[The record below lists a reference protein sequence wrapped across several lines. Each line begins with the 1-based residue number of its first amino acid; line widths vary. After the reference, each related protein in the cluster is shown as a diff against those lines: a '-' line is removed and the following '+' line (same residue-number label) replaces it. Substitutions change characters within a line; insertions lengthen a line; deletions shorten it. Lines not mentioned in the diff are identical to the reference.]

1 MPFQTARLRRT
12 ARLLHSVRLLCAACL
27 LACCGTGCK
36 SASNA
41 FWEKM
46 GYEKRELLVS
56 DVKKARDAQNDA
68 KEEIKTTMQRFKE
81 VTGFQGGDLEAKYN
95 KLNASYEDSVARA
108 GKVSTRIA
116 DVEKTADAL
125 FSEWQDEIGEYTD
138 PKLKEQSRQQLADTK
153 SRYRELL
160 GVMRQAEGR
169 MKPVL
174 DRFKNAVLSLKHS
187 LNAAAIAGLQG
198 TAVEIEQDVAKLIT
212 EMERSINEANAFIGQ
227 MQTEQKK
234 G

>member
-1 MPFQTARLRRT
+1 MTFQSARLFCT
-12 ARLLHSVRLLCAACL
+12 LCL
-27 LACCGTGCK
+27 LTVTGTGCK

-56 DVKKARDAQNDA
+56 DVKDARDAQNAA

-95 KLNASYEDSVARA
+95 RLSASYEDSVARA
-108 GKVSTRIA
+108 DKVTSRIG
-116 DVEKTADAL
+116 DVEKTAGDL
-125 FSEWQDEIGEYTD
+125 FSEWEKELGEYTD
-138 PKLKEQSRQQLADTK
+138 QRLREQSREQLTDTK

-160 GVMRQAEGR
+160 GAMRQAESR

-198 TAVEIEQDVAKLIT
+198 TAVEIEQDVTRLIAD
-212 EMERSINEANAFIGQ
+212 MEKSIAEANAFIGQ
-227 MQTEQKK
+227 IEQKK
-234 G
+234 S

>member
-1 MPFQTARLRRT
+1 MPNESA
-12 ARLLHSVRLLCAACL
+12 RLLCAFGLL
-27 LACCGTGCK
+27 LAFSGTGCK

-95 KLNASYEDSVARA
+95 KLKASYDDSSARA
-108 GKVSTRIA
+108 GKVSSRIG
-116 DVEKTADAL
+116 DVEKTAGDL
-125 FSEWQDEIGEYTD
+125 FGEWEKELAEYTD
-138 PKLKEQSRQQLADTK
+138 AKLREQSRDQLTDTR

-160 GVMRQAEGR
+160 TAMRQAESR

-174 DRFKNAVLSLKHS
+174 DRFNNAVLSLKHS

-198 TAVEIEQDVAKLIT
+198 TAIEIEQDVAKLIVD
-212 EMERSINEANAFIGQ
+212 MERSIDEANSFIGQ
-227 MQTEQKK
+227 IEQKK